1 MTSATLSLKHAQPAP
16 RDDAPAASAALAAAA
31 HAAGAPVHVA
41 GAPASAAA
49 ATAGAATG
57 AGFATSYLDA
67 GAAQH
72 WLRRPGAVATL
83 AIHGAALL
91 AIWSWSSG
99 VVKAPVTPPVV
110 ELLRI
115 LPQPKEITP
124 PKPEPVKDKPLALA
138 PPKPVAQ
145 PQPQP
150 KTVETSATQAETY
163 TPPAPPL
170 QAAPPGPVTPAAPAP
185 ASPALAPQAAAPKQI
200 TTEGIPTDYVNQV
213 YARINRNADYPREAK
228 MRRQQGK
235 VGYRLTLNPDGSLV
249 SFDIQSSG
257 VEALDEA
264 AREAIRRAAPYP
276 RLPDLGGSS
285 YLLAG
290 NIVFK
295 IN

>member
-1 MTSATLSLKHAQPAP
+1 MTSATLSLK
-16 RDDAPAASAALAAAA
+16 DA
-31 HAAGAPVHVA
+31 HAASPAISPVVSCTE
-41 GAPASAAA
+41 PSTLA
-49 ATAGAATG
+49 ATVAG
-57 AGFATSYLDA
+57 AGFASCLDA
-67 GAAQH
+67 GGGQH
-72 WLRRPGAVATL
+72 WLRRPGAVATV

-99 VVKAPVTPPVV
+99 VIKPPVAPPV
-110 ELLRI
+110 IELIRI
-115 LPQPKEITP
+115 QPEPKPEITP
-124 PKPEPVKDKPLALA
+124 PKPEPVKEKTVALA
-138 PPKPVAQ
+138 PPKPAVPPSPA
-145 PQPQP
+145 P
-150 KTVETSATQAETY
+150 KTVESSAAQAETY
-163 TPPAPPL
+163 TPPPPV
-170 QAAPPGPVTPAAPAP
+170 QAAPPGPVTPPQPAP
-185 ASPALAPQAAAPKQI
+185 AQAAQPAPAQAAQPAAPKQI
-200 TTEGIPTDYVNQV
+200 STEGIPTDYVNQV

-276 RLPDLGGSS
+276 RLPDLGGGS